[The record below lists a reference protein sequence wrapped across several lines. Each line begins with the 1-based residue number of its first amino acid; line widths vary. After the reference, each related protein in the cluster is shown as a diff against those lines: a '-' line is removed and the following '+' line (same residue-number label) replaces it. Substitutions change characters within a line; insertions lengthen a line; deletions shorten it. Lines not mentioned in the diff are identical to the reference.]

1 MNITKKI
8 LEIIKNLE
16 HAEKYFNEIISAL
29 LCMGYKKESGIN
41 INFVNAIKE
50 FVDDERIQNSKY
62 SFLLKHIYYQNID
75 KKFLSNLNSLLSLI
89 LKNGK
94 EENIKFII
102 NKLKKTDDSKSIF
115 SQNKQEFS
123 TKSQKST
130 SIKEEINTK
139 IKEESKKNNENK
151 ITINN
156 NQQERIKSIQD
167 NLEEQKCKYQKTKI
181 K

>member
-1 MNITKKI
+1 
-8 LEIIKNLE
+8 
-16 HAEKYFNEIISAL
+16 
-29 LCMGYKKESGIN
+29 MGYKKESGIN

-139 IKEESKKNNENK
+139 IK
-151 ITINN
+151 
-156 NQQERIKSIQD
+156 
-167 NLEEQKCKYQKTKI
+167 
-181 K
+181 